1 VLTSKKALALAAV
14 IGVAV
19 AAAGYLA
26 LRRPALVPM
35 ERYIPAGALAYV
47 EVDSLAD
54 LTRGLTDTDA
64 WREMAPLLGISSQW
78 RQAATAAELVGNT
91 GLGPDE
97 AVLVGRAQCAIA
109 ITDLEV
115 DSGQTDEG
123 PFVHIRPRGALIL

>member
-1 VLTSKKALALAAV
+1 MQCSTRFIAPVRGFLWSASARFLWTVLTAPTTKRVLNFLSMKLKSVLTSKKALALAAV

-54 LTRGLTDTDA
+54 LTRGLT
-64 WREMAPLLGISSQW
+64 
-78 RQAATAAELVGNT
+78 
-91 GLGPDE
+91 
-97 AVLVGRAQCAIA
+97 
-109 ITDLEV
+109 
-115 DSGQTDEG
+115 
-123 PFVHIRPRGALIL
+123 